1 MNPTKQAIIAV
12 VKARS
17 AALVTGNVAALE
29 RILHPDFV
37 YVNSYGLRLNRA
49 DYLGNFANAD
59 GSLKWQSQ
67 DLSDIE
73 IRLHGDTAIVNC
85 RIHDVFHW
93 GEELVEGDFQ
103 STFVYIRS
111 SDGWQCVAG
120 HTSDIVSEE

>member
-1 MNPTKQAIIAV
+1 MNPTEQAIIAI

-17 AALVTGNVAALE
+17 AAVVAGDVAALE

-49 DYLGNFANAD
+49 DYLGNFTNSEGD
-59 GSLKWQSQ
+59 LKWQSQ

-85 RIHDVFHW
+85 RIHDAFHW
-93 GEELVEGDFQ
+93 REELVEGDFQ

-111 SDGWQCVAG
+111 SEAWRCVAG
-120 HTSDIVSEE
+120 HTSDIVVEE

>member
-1 MNPTKQAIIAV
+1 MNPTEQAIIAV

-17 AALVTGNVAALE
+17 AALVAGDGAALE

-49 DYLGNFANAD
+49 EYLGNFANSD
-59 GSLKWQSQ
+59 GGLKWQSQ

-85 RIHDVFHW
+85 CIHDVFHW
-93 GEELVEGDFQ
+93 GEQLVEGDFQ
-103 STFVYIRS
+103 STFVYIQS
-111 SDGWQCVAG
+111 SAGWRCVAG
-120 HTSDIVSEE
+120 HTSDIVSAE